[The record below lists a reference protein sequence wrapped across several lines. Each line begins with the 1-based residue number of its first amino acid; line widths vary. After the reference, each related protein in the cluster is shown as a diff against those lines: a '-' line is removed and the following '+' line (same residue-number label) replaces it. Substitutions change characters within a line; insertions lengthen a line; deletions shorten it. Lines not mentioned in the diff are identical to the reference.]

1 MTEYAT
7 HLDIKYEPLELIDI
21 QRLADECTDD
31 WYNQTL
37 CRVNDSVVRLGVLQ
51 GEYHWHQHDGED
63 EFFLVLEG
71 RLLIDLQD
79 RTVELGPRQAVTI
92 PRNVQHR
99 PRAPERTIVVMVEPA
114 GVVPTGD

>member
-7 HLDIKYEPLELIDI
+7 HLDIKYHPLDTIDV
-21 QRLADECTDD
+21 QRLVDECTDA

-37 CRVNDSVVRLGVLQ
+37 CRVNDSVVRLGVLH
-51 GEYHWHQHDGED
+51 GEYHWHAHDDED

-71 RLLIDLQD
+71 RLLIDLDD
-79 RTVELGPRQAVTI
+79 RTIDLGPRQAVTV
-92 PRNVQHR
+92 PRTMRHR
-99 PRAPERTIVVMVEPA
+99 PRAPKRTVVVMMEGA